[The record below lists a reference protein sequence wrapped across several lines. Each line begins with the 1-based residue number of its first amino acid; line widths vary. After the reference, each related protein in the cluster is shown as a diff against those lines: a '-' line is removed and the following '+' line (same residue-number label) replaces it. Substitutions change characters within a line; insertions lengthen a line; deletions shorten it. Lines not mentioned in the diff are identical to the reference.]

1 MYFSVAEMW
10 QDILTA
16 FALYLIIEGMIPF
29 VGPDF
34 FRKTVAK
41 MAELD
46 DNHLRATGL
55 TIMATGLIMLFVV
68 R

>member
-1 MYFSVAEMW
+1 MW

-29 VGPDF
+29 IGPDV

-46 DNHLRATGL
+46 DNHLRAIGI
-55 TIMATGLIMLFVV
+55 TIMAAGLIMLFVV